1 MLPIKLQ
8 LTNFMPYRDAELDFS
23 GIHIGCLSGDNG
35 AGKSSILDAITW
47 AIWGRARSKRD
58 DELVRQGETEMQ
70 VEFTFGVG
78 PNVYRVIR
86 GRKAGKRGAGVL
98 DFQLSANSQPDKSG
112 EGKWKTIAEPNI
124 NATQ

>member
-8 LTNFMPYRDAELDFS
+8 LTNFMPYKDAELDFS

-35 AGKSSILDAITW
+35 AGKSSILDAMTW

-70 VEFTFGVG
+70 VEFTFALG

-86 GRKAGKRGAGVL
+86 GRKAGKKSGSGVL
-98 DFQLSANSQPDKSG
+98 DFQV
-112 EGKWKTIAEPNI
+112 
-124 NATQ
+124 

>member
-1 MLPIKLQ
+1 MLVKSGNSNMIPLYLK
-8 LTNFMPYRDAELDFS
+8 LTNFMPYQTAELDFS

-35 AGKSSILDAITW
+35 AGKLSILDAITW

-98 DFQLSANSQPDKSG
+98 DFQVSSNPQPLPSP
-112 EGKWKTIAEPNI
+112 A
-124 NATQ
+124 